1 MERKHYVYAL
11 FRPDTC
17 EIFYIGMG
25 KGLRFADHVRKRK
38 RGRSYKDNVIC
49 KLIDDLGY
57 PDIPVVIV
65 RDGMTR
71 KNACDLEMALILSI
85 GRHPHGPLLNV
96 TAGGDGGL
104 DPCPE
109 VRAKIGVAHKGKV
122 CSAETRAKMSSAL
135 KGRTLSG
142 ETRAKIGAAQ
152 KGRTLGRTHSDESR
166 AKIGAALKGRTLS
179 GETRAKMSAAHKGR
193 TFSEEHRA
201 KIGAAHKGK
210 VYLAETRAKLSAA
223 MKGKNLSAETR
234 TKMSAAKTGKIWI
247 NDGSKTRMIHGPE
260 IPDGWMRGRI

>member
-85 GRHPHGPLLNV
+85 GRHPHGPLLNK

-109 VRAKIGVAHKGKV
+109 VRAKIAAAFKGKTLSVAHKAKMSAALKGKIN
-122 CSAETRAKMSSAL
+122 SAETRTKISAAL

-210 VYLAETRAKLSAA
+210 VYLAETRAKIGATN
-223 MKGKNLSAETR
+223 KGR
-234 TKMSAAKTGKIWI
+234 IYI
-247 NDGSKTRMIHGPE
+247 NNGSKTRVISGPE
-260 IPDGWMRGRI
+260 IPDGWVRGRI

>member
-38 RGRSYKDNVIC
+38 RRRSHKDNVIC
-49 KLIDDLGY
+49 KMIDDLGH

-71 KNACDLEMALILSI
+71 VEACDLEIALIYAI
-85 GRHPHGPLLNV
+85 GRHPHGPLLNL

-104 DPCPE
+104 DFCPE
-109 VRAKIGVAHKGKV
+109 VRAKIGAAFKGKTLSVAHKAKMSAALKGKIN
-122 CSAETRAKMSSAL
+122 SAETRAKISAAN
-135 KGRTLSG
+135 K
-142 ETRAKIGAAQ
+142 
-152 KGRTLGRTHSDESR
+152 GRTHSDEAR
-166 AKIGAALKGRTLS
+166 AKVGAARKGRTHS
-179 GETRAKMSAAHKGR
+179 DEVKAKMSAARKGR
-193 TFSEEHRA
+193 THSDEAKA

-210 VYLAETRAKLSAA
+210 VYSAETRAK
-223 MKGKNLSAETR
+223 
-234 TKMSAAKTGKIWI
+234 MSAANKGMIWI

-260 IPDGWMRGRI
+260 IPNGWMRGRI

>member
-1 MERKHYVYAL
+1 MEREHYVYAL

-25 KGLRFADHVRKRK
+25 KGLRFAVHVKCRK
-38 RGRSYKDNVIC
+38 RGRSHKDNVIC

-71 KNACDLEMALILSI
+71 AEACDLEIALIYAI

-179 GETRAKMSAAHKGR
+179 GETRAKIGAAQKGKTLSA
-193 TFSEEHRA
+193 EHRA
-201 KIGAAHKGK
+201 K
-210 VYLAETRAKLSAA
+210 
-223 MKGKNLSAETR
+223 
-234 TKMSAAKTGKIWI
+234 MSAAVKGRTHSDESRAKISAANKRRTHSDETKAKMRASKTGKIWI
-247 NDGSKTRMIHGPE
+247 NNGAKNSLIHGPE
-260 IPDGWMRGRI
+260 IPNGWMRGRI